1 MVIAYFLKSETNFT
15 HNGLGILD
23 NDIISPVVTE
33 EINGI
38 FKLEFDY
45 PTHATHGNN
54 LIPERIIRCPV
65 PNMPD
70 QLFRI
75 AEREAAIGGIFHV
88 VAYHVFYDLVQNIIE
103 DTFIVNRNGAQ
114 AMSQILGA
122 TQYTHGFSSSSNI
135 GTYNNARMV
144 RLNVA
149 EAILD
154 GGTANS
160 FISRWGGEIIRD
172 NFFISMQSI
181 RGSDNG
187 VSIRDKK
194 NLTGYR
200 SNVDFGTVVTRIMPQ
215 GFDGLFLPEK
225 YIDSPLIGNYQTPRI
240 RILKYDKV
248 KAAVGQYAED
258 EEAVPLSEALLTL
271 RTLAAK
277 EYSANRIDQPN
288 ASYKVEFA
296 PLERTEEYK
305 NFTTLETINIGDTV
319 KVVHEEDDLDIT
331 ARMISYTYNPLV
343 KAYIAVNLGNAEPK
357 FTSTVSE
364 MRSMAVDAVMSAAEN
379 GLIVL
384 PSAGNNRAVNYY
396 GSMEP
401 PNPRIGDLW
410 FKENGDKLELWI
422 YETRDGVTQW
432 YALLSDL
439 MFEEMRQELAD
450 AVTLVEEAKAKA
462 EEAFIAGEDA
472 KAAGEEAK
480 VAAEEAKIAG
490 EEALTAGQQA
500 LEAGQEALEV
510 GKSAQSTADQA
521 VAEAQEAVSKA
532 NQAFDDATFALNS
545 AGNAASQAETANIT
559 AGNAYNK
566 SVKSTAVTYAV
577 SSSGVTAPS
586 SGWQTSIPTTVAGQF
601 LWTRTVITLQDNTGI
616 TSYSI
621 AKHGETGTG
630 GTAGPAG
637 KGISSTTITYQASV
651 SGTSTPTGTWQTT
664 IPSVLASQY
673 LWTRTIITYSDNTT
687 STSYSVGM
695 MGAKGDTGATGKG
708 ISTTAIAYRAGTS
721 GTTIPSGTWT
731 ASIPSVAA
739 SQYLWTR
746 TIITYTDN
754 TTSTSYSVGMM
765 GAKGDK
771 GDKGDTGTAGTPAP
785 TITMVREQYYL
796 STSRTTQSGGSWL
809 DTVAAW
815 VNGRFYWTRVAST
828 FSNGTTTYSMPVLA
842 DALNNS
848 LVTALEARTLSQSLQ
863 TTVTQHATS
872 ISLNAS
878 NVTSLTTRLTTA
890 EASLIVQAGQIA
902 SKANQ
907 TTVDTLTGCVTAA
920 ESSIIQNAES
930 FTLSL
935 AKQSKAVN
943 ELAGASILQT
953 AWQQGNLSTSTGA
966 ESNSASYVRSGW
978 FDVNAGKRYLL
989 QTYEGI
995 SAFSVHGTATLFY
1008 YRADKTFLSSTSNGN
1023 STTPFTVPAN
1033 AVYLRIRYTTTAAPS
1048 TINCYLLQ
1056 TENVAGY
1063 ANLTN
1068 LTSMVKLQATSD
1080 SLLVTVTETVS
1091 AIGIPFKVQQWERGN
1106 LSTSTGE
1113 ESASNSYLRSGYIA
1127 VTSGERYISQLIDGT
1142 AVSMVYFYYTNTAF
1156 LSSSSTSG
1164 AVMVPANCTRMR
1176 IRVTTSILPDV
1187 YTGNIY
1193 ASTTRQD
1200 YSKGNTLYS
1209 ALLMQKDLINLRV
1222 GKDNVINQINIST
1235 EGILIAGDKIR
1246 ITGTTTIDNAVIQT
1260 AAIANLAV
1268 STAKIA
1274 DLAVSTAKIANL
1286 AVSAAKIANLAV
1298 GTAQIAN
1305 AAITNAKIGSL
1316 AVNTA
1321 QIANAAITDAKIAN
1335 LSAAKITT
1343 GTLSA
1348 DRIAAGSIT
1357 SAKLT
1362 IANGFITNAMI
1373 ANATIQSAKIAAID
1387 AAKITTGVLAAAR
1400 IGAGSITADKVTT
1413 NFLQTLTGSASIRI
1427 TGTTISYYNGS
1438 ALTSQINASGFE
1450 LTRDNVRIG
1459 RIGTNNI
1466 SGQSS
1471 WRGLVFDLENAGNYM
1486 SWTWRETASASTY
1499 SMRLT
1504 YYRSRLQNGMERGFH
1519 FNDEVFFKGGLS
1531 VASGSSR
1538 VTNNVSFWTFSSTS
1552 YLARTTTNNR
1562 AGVALGGSNLL
1573 LGSQGTWVDFNS
1585 IRAICAAISGKR
1597 VYLPASS
1604 GGLSSWWDVTIP
1616 SLSTWST

>member
-1 MVIAYFLKSETNFT
+1 MIAYFLKNETNFT

-45 PTHATHGNN
+45 PTHATHGND

-149 EAILD
+149 GAILD
-154 GGTANS
+154 GSTANS

-172 NFFISMQSI
+172 NFFISMQSV

-258 EEAVPLSEALLTL
+258 EDAVPLSEALLAL

-277 EYSANRIDQPN
+277 EYSVNRIDLPD

-331 ARMISYTYNPLV
+331 ARMISYTYDPLV

-384 PSAGNNRAVNYY
+384 PSAGNDRAVNYY
-396 GSMEP
+396 GLVQP
-401 PNPRIGDLW
+401 PNPRVGDLW
-410 FKENGDKLELWI
+410 FKENGEKLELWI

-439 MFEEMRQELAD
+439 MFEEMRQELAK
-450 AVTLVEEAKAKA
+450 AVALVEDAKIKA
-462 EEAFIAGEDA
+462 EEALAAGEEA
-472 KAAGEEAK
+472 RVAGEEAK
-480 VAAEEAKIAG
+480 VAAEEAKTAG
-490 EEALTAGQQA
+490 EEALVAGQQA
-500 LEAGQEALEV
+500 LMAGEEALEV
-510 GKSAQSTADQA
+510 GQSAKSTADQA
-521 VAEAQEAVSKA
+521 ALEAQEAVSKA
-532 NQAFDDATFALNS
+532 NQAFDDATFALNR
-545 AGNAASQAETANIT
+545 ANNAASQAETANIT

-586 SGWQTSIPTTVAGQF
+586 SGWQAGIPTTVAGQF
-601 LWTRTVITLQDNTGI
+601 LWTRTVITLQDNTAI

-621 AKHGETGTG
+621 AKHG
-630 GTAGPAG
+630 
-637 KGISSTTITYQASV
+637 
-651 SGTSTPTGTWQTT
+651 
-664 IPSVLASQY
+664 
-673 LWTRTIITYSDNTT
+673 N
-687 STSYSVGM
+687 
-695 MGAKGDTGATGKG
+695 TGA
-708 ISTTAIAYRAGTS
+708 
-721 GTTIPSGTWT
+721 
-731 ASIPSVAA
+731 
-739 SQYLWTR
+739 
-746 TIITYTDN
+746 
-754 TTSTSYSVGMM
+754 
-765 GAKGDK
+765 
-771 GDKGDTGTAGTPAP
+771 AGTPAP

-796 STSRTTQSGGSWL
+796 STSRTAQSGGSWL
-809 DTVAAW
+809 DTVPTW

-828 FSNGTTTYSMPVLA
+828 FSNGTTTYSTPVLA

-890 EASLIVQAGQIA
+890 EASLTVQAGQIA

-907 TTVDTLTGCVTAA
+907 TTVDTLTGRVTAA
-920 ESSIIQNAES
+920 ESSIVQNAES

-978 FDVNAGKRYLL
+978 FDVIAGKRYLL
-989 QTYEGI
+989 QTYEGV
-995 SAFSVHGTATLFY
+995 SAFSVHGTVTLFY
-1008 YRADKTFLSSTSNGN
+1008 YRADKTFLSSTSNGS

-1063 ANLTN
+1063 TNLTN
-1068 LTSMVKLQATSD
+1068 LTSMVKLQATND

-1091 AIGIPFKVQQWERGN
+1091 AIGTPFKVQQWERGN

-1164 AVMVPANCTRMR
+1164 AVTVPANCTRMR

-1187 YTGNIY
+1187 YTGNVY
-1193 ASTTRQD
+1193 AGTTRQD

-1274 DLAVSTAKIANL
+1274 DLAVATAKIANL

-1387 AAKITTGVLAAAR
+1387 AAKITTGTLVAAR
-1400 IGAGSITADKVTT
+1400 IGAGSITSDKVTT
-1413 NFLQTLTGSASIRI
+1413 NFLQTLTGNSSIRI

-1450 LTRDNVRIG
+1450 LTRDNVKIG

-1486 SWTWRETASASTY
+1486 SWAWRETASASSYTTK
-1499 SMRLT
+1499 LT
-1504 YYRSRLQNGMERGFH
+1504 YYRARLQNGMERGFH
-1519 FNDEVFFKGGLS
+1519 FDDVVFLKRGQS
-1531 VASGSSR
+1531 VASGSNI
-1538 VTNNVSFWTFSSTS
+1538 VTNNWGHWTFGSTA
-1552 YLARTTTNNR
+1552 YLTRVTTNGR
-1562 AGVALGGSNLL
+1562 AGVGLGGSSLI
-1573 LGSQGTWVDFNS
+1573 LGSQGTWVDLNTL
-1585 IRAICAAISGKR
+1585 RAICAQLAGKR
-1597 VYLPASS
+1597 VFLPASS
-1604 GGLSSWWDVTIP
+1604 SGLGSWWDVTFP
-1616 SLSTWST
+1616 SMTTWST